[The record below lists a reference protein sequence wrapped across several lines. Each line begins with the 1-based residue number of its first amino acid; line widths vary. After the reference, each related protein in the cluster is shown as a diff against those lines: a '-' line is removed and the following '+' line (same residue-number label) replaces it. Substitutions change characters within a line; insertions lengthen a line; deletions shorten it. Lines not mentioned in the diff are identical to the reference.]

1 MSIIRSVIY
10 GRNKEED
17 KRFFLSLWI
26 RCDERDSNGCTPL
39 GAVEYIRRLKMASAI
54 DNEVHNE
61 QAVEASDKET
71 EELLDNDEE
80 KNAKDEDS
88 AGSEAGKA
96 QASEG
101 GNSEAGES
109 EVGENAGENVQAEG
123 ERLESEEESL
133 KAESQGALQNAPKDE
148 GKLESEETGE
158 EKAGDIASENEGGE
172 SGAKSEGSEGQA
184 EAKPLT
190 RQELLNAILH
200 EVRLFNSKVSGS
212 ERIDEDFLKLYRD
225 TEEISILQDMLE
237 AFKERNMKKQTDIT
251 RFEDSG
257 LKAKEGRKAHDF
269 HDAGKGKVRR
279 HGYKKGRS
287 NNANKRKKRR

>member
-1 MSIIRSVIY
+1 
-10 GRNKEED
+10 
-17 KRFFLSLWI
+17 
-26 RCDERDSNGCTPL
+26 
-39 GAVEYIRRLKMASAI
+39 MASAI

-61 QAVEASDKET
+61 QAVEASKKES

-80 KNAKDEDS
+80 KNAKDEGS
-88 AGSEAGKA
+88 AGSEAGEV

-109 EVGENAGENVQAEG
+109 AGENAGENVQAEG
-123 ERLESEEESL
+123 ERLESEAESL
-133 KAESQGALQNAPKDE
+133 KAESQGALQNAPKGE
-148 GKLESEETGE
+148 GELESEETGE
-158 EKAGDIASENEGGE
+158 EKAGESEVGENEGGE
-172 SGAKSEGSEGQA
+172 SGAKSEHAEGQA

-251 RFEDSG
+251 RFDDSG

>member
-1 MSIIRSVIY
+1 
-10 GRNKEED
+10 
-17 KRFFLSLWI
+17 
-26 RCDERDSNGCTPL
+26 
-39 GAVEYIRRLKMASAI
+39 MASAI

-61 QAVEASDKET
+61 QAVEASDKES

-88 AGSEAGKA
+88 AGSEAGEV
-96 QASEG
+96 QSSEG
-101 GNSEAGES
+101 GNSEAGKS
-109 EVGENAGENVQAEG
+109 ERENAGENVQAEG

-133 KAESQGALQNAPKDE
+133 KAESQGALQNAPKGE
-148 GKLESEETGE
+148 GELESEETGE
-158 EKAGDIASENEGGE
+158 EKAGENERENECGE

-251 RFEDSG
+251 RFDDSG

>member
-1 MSIIRSVIY
+1 
-10 GRNKEED
+10 
-17 KRFFLSLWI
+17 
-26 RCDERDSNGCTPL
+26 
-39 GAVEYIRRLKMASAI
+39 MASAI
-54 DNEVHNE
+54 DNEVYNE
-61 QAVEASDKET
+61 QAVEASKKES

-80 KNAKDEDS
+80 KNAKDEGS
-88 AGSEAGKA
+88 ASWETGEVQASEGGEV

-101 GNSEAGES
+101 GNSKAGES
-109 EVGENAGENVQAEG
+109 AGENAGENVQAEG

-133 KAESQGALQNAPKDE
+133 KAKSQGALQNAPKDE
-148 GKLESEETGE
+148 GELESEKTGE
-158 EKAGDIASENEGGE
+158 EKAGESAGGE
-172 SGAKSEGSEGQA
+172 AGAKSEHAEGQV

-251 RFEDSG
+251 RFDDSG

>member
-61 QAVEASDKET
+61 QAVEASDKES

-88 AGSEAGKA
+88 GGSEAGKA

-109 EVGENAGENVQAEG
+109 AGENA
-123 ERLESEEESL
+123 
-133 KAESQGALQNAPKDE
+133 
-148 GKLESEETGE
+148 
-158 EKAGDIASENEGGE
+158 GGE

-200 EVRLFNSKVSGS
+200 EVHLFNSKVSGS

-251 RFEDSG
+251 RFDDSG
-257 LKAKEGRKAHDF
+257 LKAKEGKKAHDF

>member
-17 KRFFLSLWI
+17 KRFFLSLWV

-39 GAVEYIRRLKMASAI
+39 GAVEYIRRLKMTSAI

-61 QAVEASDKET
+61 QAVEASDKES

-80 KNAKDEDS
+80 KNAKDEGS
-88 AGSEAGKA
+88 ASWETGEVQS
-96 QASEG
+96 SEG
-101 GNSEAGES
+101 GNSEAGEN
-109 EVGENAGENVQAEG
+109 EGENVQAEG
-123 ERLESEEESL
+123 ERLE
-133 KAESQGALQNAPKDE
+133 
-148 GKLESEETGE
+148 
-158 EKAGDIASENEGGE
+158 SENEGGE